1 MSEMFMIATHAANS
15 IDAMTPSTSPT
26 PTLNAISI
34 VVDDMAATLAF
45 YRACGL
51 DFPDDADTAPHAET
65 TAAGGF
71 RILFDTAASVAA
83 FNPGWTAAAGGQR
96 ISLAFE
102 CSGTAEVDARYAALT
117 SAGHVGELEPFD
129 AFWGQRYASVLD
141 PNGNGVD
148 FYAALG

>member
-1 MSEMFMIATHAANS
+1 MAEML
-15 IDAMTPSTSPT
+15 MTGRPGSDSVEVMTSSDSPT
-26 PTLNAISI
+26 PKLNAISI
-34 VVDDMAATLAF
+34 VVDDMAASLAF

-71 RILFDTAASVAA
+71 RILFDTADSLASFGRSWSA
-83 FNPGWTAAAGGQR
+83 PSGSQR

-102 CSGTAEVDARYAALT
+102 CATTGEVDARYAALT
-117 SAGHVGELEPFD
+117 TAGHVGELEPFD
-129 AFWGQRYASVLD
+129 AFWGQRYATVKD
-141 PNGNGVD
+141 PDGNGVD